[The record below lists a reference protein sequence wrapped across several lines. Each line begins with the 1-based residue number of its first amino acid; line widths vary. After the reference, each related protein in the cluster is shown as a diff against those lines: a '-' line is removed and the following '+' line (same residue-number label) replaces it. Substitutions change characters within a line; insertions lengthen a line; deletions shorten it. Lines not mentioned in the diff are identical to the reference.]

1 MNTRPPKQGG
11 EEGGGHDPERRTR
24 WERRIHLR
32 SLEALVYDGWNV
44 PAEVYQTLPQALI
57 DIATDAMQSTRDRIR
72 ATEALSH
79 LIQHRTETAVQLDRI
94 MRLDAGQATDRVQ
107 LLQGITDAQV
117 AAVAKSLTQPPEKPV
132 DKPTKPRRGRPSR
145 P

>member
-1 MNTRPPKQGG
+1 MNTRPPHHGG
-11 EEGGGHDPERRTR
+11 EEGGHDPERKSR

-57 DIATDAMQSTRDRIR
+57 DIATDTLQSTRDRIR

-107 LLQGITDAQV
+107 LLEGLSDAQML
-117 AAVAKSLTQPPEKPV
+117 AVAQSLSAAKEPPVAKH
-132 DKPTKPRRGRPSR
+132 KPRRGRTSR